1 MLSRLSSFSG
11 PTSKIFKIIISN
23 TIDDFNYLNFSST
36 DGLSLVS
43 TNGISN
49 NWIYITNTNTSEIG
63 NVYRSNAIKYN
74 RSFSVEWVFECS
86 GGSGADGFCIQWTPT
101 NNSNGS
107 VGGGVGLIST
117 AVNAITFL
125 TFANNNVTWYKSNS
139 SQGSQAQVIGF
150 RQNVYYWFDYDHVSS
165 TGKVYYSTSST
176 KPISPQHSY
185 TSFTFDSSNYYIG
198 FGAATGGSTDNHIL
212 KSFRLTF
219 FITTNTILYLDAGL
233 TASYPGTGT
242 TWTDLSVQ
250 SNNATLSNVTYNSG
264 NGGYLLFNGV
274 NSVGVLTSSKYNV
287 VYSGKTVFLSG
298 YLTTHMS
305 NNTYRAFQ
313 GSSAGSRNFN
323 FYLYRDGSG
332 NYQFH
337 FSAGGVGTNS
347 SNLTS
352 FTPGTWFTAAV
363 TQTTGGIATYYYNG
377 TYVSTI
383 SHAFSQYNAGSTENI
398 GSADNYWDGR
408 LGVVAIYKTELTSSE
423 ILQNHN
429 SVKSR
434 YGI

>member
-11 PTSKIFKIIISN
+11 PTSKIFKI
-23 TIDDFNYLNFSST
+23 
-36 DGLSLVS
+36 
-43 TNGISN
+43 
-49 NWIYITNTNTSEIG
+49 
-63 NVYRSNAIKYN
+63 
-74 RSFSVEWVFECS
+74 
-86 GGSGADGFCIQWTPT
+86 
-101 NNSNGS
+101 
-107 VGGGVGLIST
+107 
-117 AVNAITFL
+117 
-125 TFANNNVTWYKSNS
+125 
-139 SQGSQAQVIGF
+139 
-150 RQNVYYWFDYDHVSS
+150 
-165 TGKVYYSTSST
+165 
-176 KPISPQHSY
+176 
-185 TSFTFDSSNYYIG
+185 
-198 FGAATGGSTDNHIL
+198 
-212 KSFRLTF
+212 RLTF

-233 TASYPGTGT
+233 TDSYPGTGT

-383 SHAFSQYNAGSTENI
+383 SHAFSQYNAGSTDNI